1 MDWAPVNLAK
11 QAWVIPTHGQGTF
24 AEPYEVDISDPVLQ
38 LLEHTDFGPTAVRC
52 VMSTFN
58 RAARQVSKSDLV
70 QDEHNTLQQLHE
82 TLEQCASQCGPL
94 G

>member
-1 MDWAPVNLAK
+1 MNLAK